1 MLRHAFS
8 WINLWISLVWPR
20 SNSVYIV
27 HAKHLFV
34 SCVLSLLLLAN
45 CSPAAVEPTL
55 VATQPLVPAS
65 VTPTQPQPTVTP
77 TPEPLTSASDI
88 NTQTSVSNDLVP
100 LLVGDVLPSTAF
112 LSTIQADLAQRLQ
125 VDPDRI
131 LLGQSSPATWTDA
144 NLGCGKTQNFAQAI
158 DGYALTWIVN
168 NTVYQVHTDGES
180 SYAICSGSQRIHG
193 ELLLAVDAIAA
204 DMFGLVQRRLSNE
217 LDLPQQ
223 RIRLVDAYAVTWPDN
238 SLGCP
243 QPDESYTDAE
253 LRGYR
258 IEVLVGET
266 TYIFHTDDSRL
277 VACAPD
283 LEVLP

>member
-1 MLRHAFS
+1 M
-8 WINLWISLVWPR
+8 
-20 SNSVYIV
+20 

-45 CSPAAVEPTL
+45 CSPAAVESTS

-65 VTPTQPQPTVTP
+65 VTPTQPQPTITP
-77 TPEPLTSASDI
+77 TSESLTSASDI
-88 NTQTSVSNDLVP
+88 NSRTSQSSELVP
-100 LLVGDVLPSTAF
+100 LLVGDVSPSTAF
-112 LSTIQADLAQRLQ
+112 LSTIQTDLAQRLQ
-125 VDPDRI
+125 VDVDRVF
-131 LLGQSSPATWTDA
+131 LGQALPATWTDA
-144 NLGCGKTQNFAQAI
+144 DLGCGNTQNLVQAI

-168 NTVYQVHTDGES
+168 NSAYQAHTDGEA
-180 SYAICSGSQRIHG
+180 SYVICSGSQRIHG

-204 DMFGLVQRRLSNE
+204 DIFGLVQRRLSNE

-243 QPDESYTDAE
+243 QPNENYTDAE

-283 LEVLP
+283 FEVLP